1 MLFMTNNQ
9 EGVGPP
15 SISHA
20 VKKVFP
26 ASVICAG

>member
-1 MLFMTNNQ
+1 MLFMTDNE
-9 EGVGPP
+9 EGVGPR

-26 ASVICAG
+26 ASVIRAG